1 MAETWAMIGFFPVFI
16 AALVWTRRLSFFNLR
31 FLGRM
36 ALCGL
41 AGMLFYLLL
50 PLVAAASD
58 KVPLTF
64 WQALK
69 SNLSSQFY
77 VLKLFL
83 FRPDLRQVVALL
95 SLTSLLPVFVL
106 AIRWKSGFGDSSQI
120 GSTLASVMFHLIHAV
135 FLGLCVWVAFDPP
148 FSPRHLGLGIPF
160 LTFYYLGAL
169 SAGYYGGYFLLVFRK
184 EANTRSGQPQ
194 PSPYQLLNGPAVGGV
209 CLVFILAVTGL
220 VFRNVPQIH
229 DTNGDTFQKYTSLV
243 EENLPREG
251 CILLCDDPRRLL
263 LTQASLA
270 RQGRAKDFV
279 PLDTQS
285 LSYPAYHKFLH
296 AEFPQKWPDTVSA
309 SEMTNGMSPL
319 HLLSLLAALA
329 KTNQLYYL
337 HPSFGYYFEQ
347 FYLEPHGLVYKLK
360 TLPEDTLLP
369 PPPDKNQ
376 IAENEAFWSRAEKQA
391 FDPIERA
398 LVPPNPSAVQALPEI
413 IFMHLHIGDEQN
425 LNAITAG
432 TFYSRSLDFWG
443 AGLQRSGEL
452 EKAAARFDMAQKL
465 NPDNVV
471 AQINLQFNQKLRA
484 GQAVTMDLS
493 SATPDQFGKYRDWDA
508 VLNENGPFDEI
519 SFCFEDGIL
528 LAQDNGYF
536 RQAIAQFTRVRE
548 LAPDNLPARLWL
560 GQLYLVSHLPERA
573 LDALREPLAQP
584 QKFSLA
590 ETNSTQLDLLA
601 AAAYFQKNDTAHGI
615 ELLQTEISRHPTND
629 ELLVTAAQAYLTRG
643 LFADAMGVIDHKLK
657 LTPDDPGWLFS
668 RGYASLQLKNYD
680 DAIAA
685 MTRVLA
691 IQTNNSNARFNRAL
705 AYLNSGQLDAAHDDY
720 EKLQHSFTNAFQIAY
735 GLGEIAWRKHDT
747 AEAIRNYDIY
757 LASANTNTAEAT
769 NILQRLRDLKK

>member
-1 MAETWAMIGFFPVFI
+1 
-16 AALVWTRRLSFFNLR
+16 
-31 FLGRM
+31 
-36 ALCGL
+36 
-41 AGMLFYLLL
+41 
-50 PLVAAASD
+50 
-58 KVPLTF
+58 
-64 WQALK
+64 
-69 SNLSSQFY
+69 
-77 VLKLFL
+77 
-83 FRPDLRQVVALL
+83 
-95 SLTSLLPVFVL
+95 
-106 AIRWKSGFGDSSQI
+106 
-120 GSTLASVMFHLIHAV
+120 
-135 FLGLCVWVAFDPP
+135 
-148 FSPRHLGLGIPF
+148 
-160 LTFYYLGAL
+160 
-169 SAGYYGGYFLLVFRK
+169 
-184 EANTRSGQPQ
+184 
-194 PSPYQLLNGPAVGGV
+194 
-209 CLVFILAVTGL
+209 
-220 VFRNVPQIH
+220 
-229 DTNGDTFQKYTSLV
+229 
-243 EENLPREG
+243 
-251 CILLCDDPRRLL
+251 
-263 LTQASLA
+263 
-270 RQGRAKDFV
+270 
-279 PLDTQS
+279 
-285 LSYPAYHKFLH
+285 
-296 AEFPQKWPDTVSA
+296 
-309 SEMTNGMSPL
+309 
-319 HLLSLLAALA
+319 
-329 KTNQLYYL
+329 L